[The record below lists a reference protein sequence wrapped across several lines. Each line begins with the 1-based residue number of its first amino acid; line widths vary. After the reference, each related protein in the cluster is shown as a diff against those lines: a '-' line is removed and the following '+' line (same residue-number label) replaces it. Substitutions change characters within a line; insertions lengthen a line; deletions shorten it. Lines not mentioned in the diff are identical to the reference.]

1 MFDAAKIEELT
12 ARKRL
17 LVAESNLTR
26 RSVIAEFGRLR
37 TGVMEVEAALRT
49 GNRVSR
55 MLMMGTSMLTGL
67 LTGKKEN
74 AQGGWFNKI
83 LIGVQWLTR
92 MKGLL
97 GMLRTSR
104 QPKTETESNG
114 PAEG

>member
-26 RSVIAEFGRLR
+26 SAVIAEFGRLR

-49 GNRVSR
+49 GNRVSQI
-55 MLMMGTSMLTGL
+55 LMMGTSVLTGL
-67 LTGKKEN
+67 LTGKKQN
-74 AQGGWFNKI
+74 AEGGWFHK
-83 LIGVQWLTR
+83 LVTGFQWVTR

-97 GMLRTSR
+97 GMLRASR
-104 QPKTETESNG
+104 QPTSEPESNG